1 VGRDDGGAG
10 EAAGAERRQS
20 HERVKSREWSFY
32 VPRLFSFSFFLVVEI
47 FQDNANFRVVGPC
60 YFFATGPHVSA
71 PS

>member
-1 VGRDDGGAG
+1 MQSPRRREVGRDDGGAG

-47 FQDNANFRVVGPC
+47 TIERNN
-60 YFFATGPHVSA
+60 
-71 PS
+71 

>member
-47 FQDNANFRVVGPC
+47 TIERNN
-60 YFFATGPHVSA
+60 
-71 PS
+71 